1 MSWFNF
7 LQETQENCSVSF
19 GRGINASIAPDE
31 EELFELSSEAF
42 EKKDILNAY
51 ELFFQSLINFSQNK
65 SNQNIILNKTQT
77 ELHFEMYQGLAK
89 IHGKVTQESLYA
101 EINIIKTVDASVAIK
116 RYILERNYQL
126 TYVNYF
132 SDTEFIKLKLHQDNI
147 SLSPQ
152 KIFFPLRELALN
164 GDFDKEHIKSEF
176 KEIRLSEFKEI
187 RLEDTKYLQKVE
199 ESELKVKYRYL
210 ILWID
215 ELEKKV
221 LTLPSND
228 NTGMQSFLYLNI
240 LFKIDYLLS
249 IKCKIRHS
257 LAKKVLEYFSN
268 EYFTIESKNEELKKY
283 LLELRE
289 LTYETFNKSFYKAKY
304 TFNPI
309 DKSSYDD
316 IVIFINESQNKIRWY
331 KHNRY
336 SQVIPTIYE
345 YIAFYS
351 LYNYGMNAT
360 LKDLFH
366 ILVEVQ
372 NSSFFKDLGCSALY
386 DEATQKLSKRSI
398 LKKIK
403 NVLEQSSQ
411 IYASLSLDTNS
422 LNFASLNEFSNS
434 YYIML
439 KNLDFEEV

>member
-7 LQETQENCSVSF
+7 FGETQDNCLITF
-19 GRGINASIAPDE
+19 GRDINASIAHNE
-31 EELFELSSEAF
+31 EELFKLSYEAF

-51 ELFFQSLINFSQNK
+51 ELFFKSLINFTNDI
-65 SNQNIILNKTQT
+65 SNNNIVIKKTDT
-77 ELHFEMYQGLAK
+77 ELHFEIYQGLAV
-89 IHGKVTQESLYA
+89 IHGKVTKKNLYA
-101 EINIIKTVDASVAIK
+101 EIDIIKKSESSVAIK
-116 RYILERNYQL
+116 RYLLERNYQL

-132 SDTEFIKLKLHQDNI
+132 SDEKFIKLKLYQDNI

-152 KIFFPLRELALN
+152 KIFLPLRELAVS

-176 KEIRLSEFKEI
+176 TDIQLEKTQHLKSVKEK
-187 RLEDTKYLQKVE
+187 Q
-199 ESELKVKYRYL
+199 LKVKYKYL
-210 ILWID
+210 MQWIE
-215 ELEKKV
+215 ELEQKV

-228 NTGMQSFLYLNI
+228 NTGMQSFLYLNL

-249 IKCKIRHS
+249 VKCDVKYQLS
-257 LAKKVLEYFSN
+257 KKVLDYFGA
-268 EYFTIESKNEELKKY
+268 EHATLESKNEELKKY
-283 LLELRE
+283 TLSLKE
-289 LTYETFNKSFYKAKY
+289 LTYKKFSKSFYEAKY
-304 TFNPI
+304 TFNSI

-316 IVIFINESQNKIRWY
+316 VVIFINESQNKVRWY

-336 SQVIPTIYE
+336 SQVIPTIYN

-351 LYNYGMNAT
+351 LYNYGMNTT

-366 ILVEVQ
+366 ILVEVL
-372 NSSFFKDLGCSALY
+372 NSSFFKDLGYSPLY
-386 DEATQKLSKRSI
+386 DEETHKLSKRTI
-398 LKKIK
+398 IAKIK
-403 NVLEQSSQ
+403 KVIEQALPMYSSL
-411 IYASLSLDTNS
+411 IIDSES